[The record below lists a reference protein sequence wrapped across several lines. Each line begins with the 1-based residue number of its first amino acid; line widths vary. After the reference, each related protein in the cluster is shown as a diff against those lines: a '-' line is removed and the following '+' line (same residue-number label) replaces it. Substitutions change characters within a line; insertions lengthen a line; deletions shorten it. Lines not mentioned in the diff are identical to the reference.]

1 MRHIIE
7 KELKEELRVLALTLR
22 DQLNLT
28 QSKMAEKLI
37 MTDNSYSNIE
47 TGENMCGTLT
57 TILLLAELEDPKT
70 YLLGL
75 KGKLNALREEEEKEK
90 ETDVQLV

>member
-7 KELKEELRVLALTLR
+7 KALKEELRTLALTLR
-22 DQLNLT
+22 DRLNLT

-37 MTDNSYSNIE
+37 MTDHSYSDIE

-57 TILLLAELEDPKT
+57 AILLLAELDDPKT
-70 YLLGL
+70 YLQEL
-75 KGKLNALREEEEKEK
+75 KGKIDALLKEEKAK
-90 ETDVQLV
+90 ETDIQLV